1 MVQLDGR
8 CHPPD
13 REVRFAPPRRWR
25 FDVAWPDIRLA
36 VEIDGGTWVS
46 GRHTRGAGFERD
58 CEKLNTAVLL
68 GWRVLRF
75 TTGMVLDGRAL
86 ETILAAL
93 ADTERRQP

>member
-1 MVQLDGR
+1 M
-8 CHPPD
+8 
-13 REVRFAPPRRWR
+13 
-25 FDVAWPDIRLA
+25 LA